1 MSNELRREVRH
12 KTHAKVVVKGH
23 EVPGYLRDLSRTGC
37 RLSLTRPLELKRE
50 EALTVTVLA
59 NPDLGLHQSSFFLLV
74 LWTQADPVFFNVGGQ
89 IRPLPGQEN
98 EQGLQRLFEYY
109 Q

>member
-1 MSNELRREVRH
+1 MSHEPRREVRH

-37 RLSLTRPLELKRE
+37 RLSLIRPLELKRE
-50 EALTVTVLA
+50 EALTVTVPA
-59 NPDLGLHQSSFFLLV
+59 NPELGLLQSGFFLLV